1 MIKRTIDIFGAVF
14 GLIILAPLFFIL
26 AVLVKLETQGPIF
39 FSQIRVGLNGREF
52 RIYKFR
58 SMTQKAE
65 NSGPAITTKGD
76 ARITKFGAFLRKYKL
91 DELPQLFN
99 VLCGTMSLVGPRPEV
114 PFYMNQY
121 TRQQRE
127 VILSVKPGMTDYA
140 AIELRDEEAI
150 LAQHADSQKAYIEIL
165 MPRKFALYEKY
176 VVERNLW
183 LDLRLI
189 WKTLI
194 VIVGK
199 RT

>member
-1 MIKRTIDIFGAVF
+1 
-14 GLIILAPLFFIL
+14 
-26 AVLVKLETQGPIF
+26 
-39 FSQIRVGLNGREF
+39 
-52 RIYKFR
+52 
-58 SMTQKAE
+58 
-65 NSGPAITTKGD
+65 
-76 ARITKFGAFLRKYKL
+76 
-91 DELPQLFN
+91 
-99 VLCGTMSLVGPRPEV
+99 MSLVGPRPEV